1 MAKVAAAL
9 NQPNAS
15 KPGWRVLVLL
25 GVAGTAVAIFL
36 FAFALP
42 YFQLNA
48 EKMALYAGREGWIL
62 FHVSTG
68 TVALALGPFVLWQGF
83 KRQRMKL
90 HRRIGIAYMAA
101 IGFSSVAAYYLA
113 FHTQLGWVFGMG
125 LTGLATAWLAATT
138 LAYICI
144 RKRMID
150 QHKEWMIRSYV
161 VTFAFVNF
169 RILVGILQGMG
180 VGTLN
185 EQLAAA
191 SWFCW
196 AVPLLITELILQGR
210 KVLRPGFA
218 STAVPSGRRST
229 P

>member
-1 MAKVAAAL
+1 MTKAAAAL
-9 NQPNAS
+9 NQPNVS
-15 KPGWRVLVLL
+15 KAGWRVFVLL
-25 GVAGTAVAIFL
+25 GLAGIAAAIFL

-42 YFQLNA
+42 YFELNA
-48 EKMALYAGREGWIL
+48 EKLAQYQGKEVWIFLHISAGA
-62 FHVSTG
+62 
-68 TVALALGPFVLWQGF
+68 VALALGPFVLWHGLQ
-83 KRQRMKL
+83 RRRMKL
-90 HRRIGIAYMAA
+90 HRRIGIAYVTA
-101 IGFSSVAAYYLA
+101 IALSSVAAYYLA
-113 FHTQLGWVFGMG
+113 FHTQIGWVFGMG
-125 LTGLATAWLAATT
+125 LATLATAWLTATA

-161 VTFAFVNF
+161 ITFAFVNF

-185 EQLAAA
+185 EELTAA

-210 KVLRPGFA
+210 KVLRPGVA
-218 STAVPSGRRST
+218 SIVKSR
-229 P
+229 

>member
-1 MAKVAAAL
+1 MAKVATAS
-9 NQPNAS
+9 NQANVS
-15 KPGWRVLVLL
+15 KPGWRVLALL
-25 GVAGTAVAIFL
+25 GLAGTAVAIFL

-42 YFQLNA
+42 YFELNA
-48 EKMALYAGREGWIL
+48 EKLALYQGREGWIFL
-62 FHVSTG
+62 HISTG
-68 TVALALGPFVLWQGF
+68 AVALALGPFVLWQGL

-101 IGFSSVAAYYLA
+101 IAISSVAAYYLA

-125 LTGLATAWLAATT
+125 LTALATAWLSATT

-144 RKRMID
+144 RKRMIE

-161 VTFAFVNF
+161 ITFAFVNF

-185 EQLAAA
+185 EQLTAA

-210 KVLRPGFA
+210 KILRPGYA
-218 STAVPSGRRST
+218 STAKSH
-229 P
+229 

>member
-1 MAKVAAAL
+1 MLLAL
-9 NQPNAS
+9 
-15 KPGWRVLVLL
+15 
-25 GVAGTAVAIFL
+25 AGTAVAIFL
-36 FAFALP
+36 FVFALP
-42 YFQLNA
+42 YFQMNQ
-48 EKMALYAGREGWIL
+48 EKLALYQGREIWIV

-68 TVALALGPFVLWQGF
+68 AVALALGPFVLWQGL

-101 IGFSSVAAYYLA
+101 IGFSSIAAYYLA

-125 LTGLATAWLAATT
+125 LTGLATAWLTVTT

-144 RKRMID
+144 RKRLID

-169 RILVGILQGMG
+169 RILVGILQVAG

-185 EQLAAA
+185 EQLTAA

-210 KVLRPGFA
+210 KVLRPGIA
-218 STAVPSGRRST
+218 SAAKSH
-229 P
+229 